1 VRIPAGTLRRLAP
14 CVALIVAILGGCASL
29 PPGSSYPKSRSVS
42 LPDPQTTRF
51 GRQFADAAAQNPG
64 RSGFRIFNVGIDGF
78 LLRLEMI
85 NAAERTLDLQYYI
98 FRGDESGVL
107 ITDALLKAAD
117 RGVRVRVLVDEGESV
132 PGDEQLFRLAGHAA
146 IEVRI
151 FNPWR
156 YRGHNKVI
164 RGTEY
169 LLRHSR
175 LDYRMHNKLF
185 VADGSVGLLGG
196 RNIGDQYFQID
207 PESQFADDDVVA
219 AGPITR
225 ELSSEFDEYWNSAL
239 AIPAEALEHRKTD
252 DAAAS
257 VSSHYRPTQAP
268 KLKSAGLNYADKLAT
283 GEPLAGLMSGK
294 LPLVWADAQFVS
306 DAPDKRSLAAAGQRI
321 GDLMYKP
328 VAEMARRVKSE
339 LIIVSP
345 YFVPTKDELS
355 LMESHRQHGVRVRA
369 LTNSLE
375 SNPEVVAHAGYTHYR
390 VELLRDGVQLHE
402 VRSLLGNNRG
412 SGQSARVSRYGN
424 YSLHA
429 KFYVMDASELF
440 IGSMNF
446 DARSRRL
453 NTEMGLIIHNGELAQ
468 QEARR
473 FEAMTRPENA
483 YSVELRP
490 IKEGGPPRLVWHT
503 VENGQTVDY
512 DREPA
517 RSGWQRMEARFLS
530 LLPLDP
536 EL

>member
-1 VRIPAGTLRRLAP
+1 VRTSAGTLRRLAP
-14 CVALIVAILGGCASL
+14 CVALVLALLGGCASL

-51 GRQFADAAAQNPG
+51 GRQFAHAAEQNPG
-64 RSGFRIFNVGIDGF
+64 RSGFRVINVGIDGF

-107 ITDALLKAAD
+107 ITDALLRAAD

-146 IEVRI
+146 IEVRV
-151 FNPWR
+151 FNPWC
-156 YRGHNKVI
+156 YRGHSKVI
-164 RGTEY
+164 RDAEFI
-169 LLRHSR
+169 LRHSR

-207 PESQFADDDVVA
+207 PESQFADDDVFA

-225 ELSSEFDEYWNSAL
+225 DLSSEFDEFWNSAF
-239 AIPAEALEHRKTD
+239 AIPAEALEHRKTGD
-252 DAAAS
+252 VAAYS
-257 VSSHYRPTQAP
+257 SSHYRPTQAP
-268 KLKSAGLNYADKLAT
+268 KLKSAGLNYAEKLAT
-283 GEPLAGLMSGK
+283 GEPLAGVLSGE
-294 LPLVWADAQFVS
+294 LPLAWAEAQFVS
-306 DAPDKRSLAAAGQRI
+306 DPPDKKSLAAAGTRV

-328 VAEMARRVKSE
+328 VAEMARKVKSE
-339 LIIVSP
+339 LVIVSP
-345 YFVPTKDELS
+345 YFVPTKDELG
-355 LMESHRQHGVRVRA
+355 LLKSHREHGIRVRV

-375 SNPEVVAHAGYTHYR
+375 SNPETAAHAGYMHYR
-390 VELLRDGVQLHE
+390 VELLRDGVQLYE
-402 VRSLLGNNRG
+402 VRSLLGSARG
-412 SGQSARVSRYGN
+412 SGQSAQLSRYGN

-429 KFYVMDASELF
+429 KLYILDTKELF

-453 NTEMGLIIHNGELAQ
+453 NTEMGLIIHNTELAQ
-468 QEARR
+468 QEASR
-473 FEAMTRPENA
+473 FEAMTRPENV
-483 YSVELRP
+483 YSVGFRP
-490 IKEGGPPRLVWHT
+490 GTSRLVWHT
-503 VENGQTVDY
+503 VENGQPVDY
-512 DREPA
+512 TTEPA
-517 RSGWQRMEARFLS
+517 RSAWQRAKARFLS
-530 LLPLDP
+530 FLPLDP